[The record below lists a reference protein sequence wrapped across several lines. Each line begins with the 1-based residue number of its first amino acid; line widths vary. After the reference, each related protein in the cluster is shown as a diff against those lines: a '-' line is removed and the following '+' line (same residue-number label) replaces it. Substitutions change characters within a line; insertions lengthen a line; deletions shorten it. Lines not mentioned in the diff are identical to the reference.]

1 MNLVKK
7 YEKANSLKSK
17 TSRALKRDRD
27 RLKKI
32 LKKSL
37 KKELD

>member
-1 MNLVKK
+1 MKK
-7 YEKANSLKSK
+7 YEKANPSKFK
-17 TSRALKRDRD
+17 TSRVLKRDRD

>member
-1 MNLVKK
+1 MKK
-7 YEKANSLKSK
+7 YEKTNSSKFK
-17 TSRALKRDRD
+17 TSMTLKRDRD

-37 KKELD
+37 KEKLN